1 MATGLS
7 TLGIAGVLS
16 PPVRDVGAGQSNRW
30 FGVGI
35 TLAGAVAWLFLARR
49 AYHRM
54 MHPASP

>member
-7 TLGIAGVLS
+7 ALGIAMVLS
-16 PPVRDVGAGQSNRW
+16 PPGRDVGAEQSNRW

-35 TLAGAVAWLFLARR
+35 TLAGAVAWLILARR